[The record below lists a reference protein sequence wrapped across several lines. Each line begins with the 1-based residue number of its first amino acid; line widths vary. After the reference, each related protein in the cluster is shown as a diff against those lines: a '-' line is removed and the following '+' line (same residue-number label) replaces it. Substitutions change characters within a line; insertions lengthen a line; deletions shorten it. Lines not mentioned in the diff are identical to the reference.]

1 MINYR
6 DTTKMNL
13 RAIFFPGAKLPP
25 WNNKA
30 VTTKLRF
37 RNNVIS
43 E

>member
-1 MINYR
+1 
-6 DTTKMNL
+6 MNL
-13 RAIFFPGAKLPP
+13 WAIFFPGAKLPP